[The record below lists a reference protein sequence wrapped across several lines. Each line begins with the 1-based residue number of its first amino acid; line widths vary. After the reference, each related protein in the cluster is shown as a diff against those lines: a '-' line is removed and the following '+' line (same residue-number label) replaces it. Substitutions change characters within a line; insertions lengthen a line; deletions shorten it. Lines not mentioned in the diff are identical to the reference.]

1 MTLGSEPSA
10 LIEHLQQG
18 DIAVTG
24 QFMWGSN
31 YTFLCNVTYQEQIV
45 QAVYKPV
52 RGERPL
58 WDFPNESLAG
68 REVAAYLLSEAGH
81 WGFVPPTVFRRTG
94 PVGPG
99 SLQGYIEHDPDYH
112 YFEFTEEDKARLRS
126 TVLFDVI
133 VNNTDR
139 KAGHILVD
147 PDGKLWLIDHGVCFH
162 VEPKLRTVIWDFA
175 GLQLTSEEI
184 AQLET
189 LEPQLLP
196 EEALFQQLSHYLSH
210 REIRAIRDRIGETLE
225 EGKFP
230 FPRSDRYSMPWPPV

>member
-1 MTLGSEPSA
+1 MTLGSDPAA

-18 DIAVTG
+18 EITVTG

-31 YTFLCNVTYQEQIV
+31 YTFLCNVTYQEQNI

-58 WDFPNESLAG
+58 WDFPKESLAG
-68 REVAAYLLSEAGH
+68 REVAAYLLSEAGN
-81 WGFVPPTVFRRTG
+81 WKIVPPTVFRNEG
-94 PVGPG
+94 PVGAG
-99 SLQGYIEHDPDYH
+99 SLQGYVEHDPDYH
-112 YFEFTEEDKARLRS
+112 YFEFTEADKARLRP

-133 VNNTDR
+133 ANNTDR

-175 GLQLTSEEI
+175 GYPLASEEI
-184 AQLET
+184 AQLRH
-189 LEPQLLP
+189 LAPQLQP
-196 EEALFQQLSHYLSH
+196 EQALFRHLSDYLSL
-210 REIRAIRDRIGETLE
+210 REIRAIRDRISETLE
-225 EGKFP
+225 SGTFP
-230 FPRSDRYSMPWPPV
+230 LPRSDRYSMPWPPV